1 LTAAPIVRRA
11 DGKRRTLSRDE
22 YELYAPVVRRTAMLL
37 ARKAPR
43 GIAVNDLCA
52 RGWAGLLDALSSA
65 EAMGADDLEGFA
77 AARIRTAMYDYL
89 GSLDARVRDAR
100 RESRLLARVIGT
112 LERALGR
119 PPEEAEIARS
129 MELDPDGYDRLL
141 TRIADAGVAR
151 LLVLDLDEGSLSG
164 STPEAEIEAATLV
177 EAIERLPRGC
187 QQVLSLLYQDGCT
200 PNEAASVL
208 GTNEGRVRRVH
219 TEALHRVRA
228 ALGKE

>member
-1 LTAAPIVRRA
+1 M
-11 DGKRRTLSRDE
+11 RRTLSRDE

-52 RGWAGLLDALSSA
+52 RGWAGLLDALSAA
-65 EAMGADDLEGFA
+65 EAMGAPDLEAYAG
-77 AARIRTAMYDYL
+77 ARIRTSMIDYL
-89 GSLDARVRDAR
+89 SSLDARVREAR

-129 MELDPDGYDRLL
+129 MELDPDAYDRML

-151 LLVLDLDEGSLSG
+151 LQVLDFDETSISG
-164 STPEAEIEAATLV
+164 AEPDGELEAATLV
-177 EAIERLPRGC
+177 DAIERLPRAC

-200 PNEAASVL
+200 ASEAASVL

-219 TEALHRVRA
+219 TEAMHRVRA